1 MWIPPLVMEKRK
13 FSLLI
18 NPHLEGM
25 PQGFRGILLFCLSL
39 MTYSLLSKVGKDLGL
54 NCRKYLLATVCLV

>member
-1 MWIPPLVMEKRK
+1 MEKRK

-25 PQGFRGILLFCLSL
+25 PLGFRGILLFFLSL
-39 MTYSLLSKVGKDLGL
+39 MT
-54 NCRKYLLATVCLV
+54 